1 MSRRRAASV
10 ISSISEEGEG
20 GKRGREGGKEERE
33 GRGRREEEREGEGE
47 EREGRRRGREKRG
60 LFLVMKVFW
69 VSVSFLPL
77 SSLGA
82 CMPGGGILEVGTSC
96 WAVGLG
102 FISDHA
108 SLGLGGRGMWACSL
122 PGAGVEENWGRGVVR
137 DRVDWLQRSR
147 REDHNQYRFVTR
159 S

>member
-1 MSRRRAASV
+1 
-10 ISSISEEGEG
+10 
-20 GKRGREGGKEERE
+20 
-33 GRGRREEEREGEGE
+33 
-47 EREGRRRGREKRG
+47 
-60 LFLVMKVFW
+60 MKVFW

-82 CMPGGGILEVGTSC
+82 CMPGGGTLEVGTLC

-147 REDHNQYRFVTR
+147 CEDQCQYRFVTR

>member
-1 MSRRRAASV
+1 
-10 ISSISEEGEG
+10 
-20 GKRGREGGKEERE
+20 
-33 GRGRREEEREGEGE
+33 
-47 EREGRRRGREKRG
+47 
-60 LFLVMKVFW
+60 MKVFW

-82 CMPGGGILEVGTSC
+82 YMPGGGTLEVGTSC

-108 SLGLGGRGMWACSL
+108 SLGLGGRAMWACSL

-147 REDHNQYRFVTR
+147 REDQCQYRFVTR